1 MAFVLCLIQSSGKDK
16 PGHDLWTLA
25 GKIMLDVGGAGLLDG
40 ILPPKNRSSHAFPFD
55 FRAPHTIVLQG
66 SEFWGDFFGF
76 FRKSQKKE
84 WRREILKNGARD
96 IFVWYLHRFRTS
108 RIRS

>member
-40 ILPPKNRSSHAFPFD
+40 ILPQKNRSSHAFPFH

-76 FRKSQKKE
+76 FSKITKKRVEKGNPEE
-84 WRREILKNGARD
+84 WRERH
-96 IFVWYLHRFRTS
+96 FCVVFTQV
-108 RIRS
+108 